1 MLNLNLQENAYYYI
15 GAGTASGD
23 SELNAFDR
31 ALLASGCGNYNLL
44 RVSSILPAGA
54 KIVDRIGIKEGSLLP
69 VAYACLTT
77 EPKEYAGSV
86 ISAAVAVGIPDRTD
100 AVGVIMEYSGACPE
114 EAARDQVV
122 SMVRT
127 AMADRGIAEYEI
139 SVSSCSRVSSE
150 MSYDCVFAYA
160 ALFGEE
166 RSEADR

>member
-1 MLNLNLQENAYYYI
+1 MFDLRFDKNVYYHM
-15 GAGTASGD
+15 GAGAAGGD
-23 SELNAFDR
+23 TRLNAFDR

-69 VAYACLTT
+69 VAYACLTA

-86 ISAAVAVGIPDRTD
+86 ISAAVAVGIPDRPA

-150 MSYDCVFAYA
+150 TSYDCVFAYA

-166 RSEADR
+166 RREADR